1 MSYTKR
7 LAAASTRAAKA
18 LRTFEKL
25 EEELLAASRDQR
37 EVYDELQ
44 VEIDRLVDL
53 QEQAQNQGLLNAA
66 RAQKIRE
73 TFL

>member
-1 MSYTKR
+1 MSYSKR
-7 LAAASTRAAKA
+7 LAAASNRAAKA
-18 LRTFEKL
+18 TRTFEKL

-44 VEIDRLVDL
+44 VEIDRLVEL
-53 QEQAQNQGLLNAA
+53 REQAQNAGLLNAA

>member
-1 MSYTKR
+1 MSYSKR
-7 LAAASTRAAKA
+7 LAAASNRAAKA
-18 LRTFEKL
+18 TRAFEKL

-37 EVYDELQ
+37 EVHDELQ
-44 VEIDRLVDL
+44 VEIDRLTEL